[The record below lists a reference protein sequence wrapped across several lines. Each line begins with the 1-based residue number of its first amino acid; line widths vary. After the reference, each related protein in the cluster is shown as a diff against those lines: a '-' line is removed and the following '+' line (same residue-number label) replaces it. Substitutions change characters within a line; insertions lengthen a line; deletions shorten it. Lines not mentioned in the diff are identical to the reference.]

1 MGNFK
6 GKNMIKIYFEDEHIV
21 VCEKPYGIMSQVG
34 NGSNMPQL
42 LSEQLNTKIYPV
54 HRLDTTTTGLII
66 YAKSEK
72 MAGLLSTRIANG
84 DLDKYYLAVCHGKTQ
99 EGGEM
104 TDYLYHD
111 KLKNKSFVVKSER
124 KGARLARLEFCTL
137 GGTFLNEKELSLVK
151 IHLLTGR
158 THQIRVQFASRG
170 NMLYGDGKYGAKD
183 NDKIALH
190 SHSLEITHPITNQKM
205 TFTSLPEGGIWERL
219 QSKLK
224 SI

>member
-1 MGNFK
+1 
-6 GKNMIKIYFEDEHIV
+6 MIKIYFEDEHLV
-21 VCEKPYGIMSQVG
+21 VCEKLYGVMSQSG

-42 LSEQLNTKIYPV
+42 LKEQLNTEIYPV

-66 YAKSEK
+66 YAKNEK
-72 MAGLLSTRIANG
+72 IAGALSTQIANG
-84 DLDKYYLAVCHGKTQ
+84 DLDKYYLAVCHGRAQKS
-99 EGGEM
+99 GEM

-111 KLKNKSFVVKSER
+111 KLKNKSFVVKGER
-124 KGARLARLEFCTL
+124 KGAKLARLEFCTL
-137 GGTFLNEKELSLVK
+137 GGAFLSEKEISLVK

-190 SHSLEITHPITNQKM
+190 SHSLTITHPMTNQKM
-205 TFTSLPEGGIWERL
+205 TFVSLPKENIWE
-219 QSKLK
+219 KFENELK
-224 SI
+224 NT

>member
-1 MGNFK
+1 
-6 GKNMIKIYFEDEHIV
+6 MIKIYFEDEHLV
-21 VCEKPYGIMSQVG
+21 VCEKPYGVMSQSG

-42 LSEQLNTKIYPV
+42 LSEQLNTKILPV

-66 YAKSEK
+66 YAKTEK
-72 MAGLLSTRIANG
+72 IAGLLSAQIANG
-84 DLDKYYLAVCHGKTQ
+84 DLDKHYLAVCHGRLKSS
-99 EGGEM
+99 GEM

-111 KLKNKSFVVKSER
+111 KLKNKSFVTKSER
-124 KGARLARLEFCTL
+124 KGSKLAKLEFCTL

-158 THQIRVQFASRG
+158 THQIRVQFSSRG

-190 SHSLEITHPITNQKM
+190 SHMLSFTHPITKEKLAIASM
-205 TFTSLPEGGIWERL
+205 PEGKIWE
-219 QSKLK
+219 QFNELK
-224 SI
+224 GI